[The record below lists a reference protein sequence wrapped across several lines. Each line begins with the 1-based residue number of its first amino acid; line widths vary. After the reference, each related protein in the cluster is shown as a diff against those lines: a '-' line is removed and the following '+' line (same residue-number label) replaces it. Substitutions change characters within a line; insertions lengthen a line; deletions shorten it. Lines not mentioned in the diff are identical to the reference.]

1 MVRRAQPFP
10 AFPPDVKQ
18 GSMSFVA
25 PVAFYIR

>member
-18 GSMSFVA
+18 ASMSFSA
-25 PVAFYIR
+25 PVAFHIR